1 MSTNIAM
8 ELHNGDIWFQVNHI
22 AFEDKQIELSTP
34 TEFSAWYIAH
44 LSRSEGMS
52 STTSIP
58 ELLQWYLDGMLQNMH
73 DMKYGNIEQP
83 FWIAICRHY
92 LRFGIRK
99 EDL

>member
-22 AFEDKQIELSTP
+22 AFEDEQIELNTP
-34 TEFSAWYIAH
+34 IEFSAWYVAH
-44 LSRSEGMS
+44 RLQNEGGS
-52 STTSIP
+52 GATSIP
-58 ELLQWYLDGMLQNMH
+58 ELLQYYLDLMLQNIH
-73 DMKYGNIEQP
+73 DLKYGSQSQH
-83 FWIAICRHY
+83 WIVIRNHY